1 MKYHEEKKEGEI
13 WLGNYRIGGFY
24 PNTNI
29 EKYLKHLKT
38 LRLGV
43 QAYDIEGKKLS
54 QKIYRPLF
62 VHRSE
67 YDEYNRVMERISSR
81 RFIDKNK

>member
-13 WLGNYRIGGFY
+13 YLCNYRIGGPY
-24 PNTNI
+24 PSTFI

-38 LRLGV
+38 LRLGI
-43 QAYDIEGKKLS
+43 QAYDIEGKKIS
-54 QKIYRPLF
+54 QKMYKPLF